1 VNSEPVNAYDLNGEN
16 RVDMRRECDVLVF
29 LESFGE
35 NCKEANKWLC
45 LEGNRIRK
53 GLGGSLLALSMG
65 EPLEEASILAETG
78 ISTLYILKND
88 LFSEYCHEV
97 FTRAIIQFVR
107 ELHPRLFLFVNS
119 DMGLELAP
127 SIAYH
132 LETAAVTDCVDIKNK
147 GGGLK
152 KGGCLSF
159 IKPAYDGQ
167 FEREI
172 SFPSGAIEIATFR
185 REALDKGLKAE
196 RGDIKVVEKQIDITS
211 EIIRTKTLDRIPPD
225 FKTTDIVH
233 AKRIIGTGAG
243 IADKEL
249 FPVLEEFAELLQG
262 SLGATRPVVD
272 DGYLSK
278 ERMIGQTGK
287 MVSPELYLSLGI
299 SGSPHHVAGI
309 QESKRIISVNKD
321 LRAPIFPLSD
331 IGFIGDLKK
340 ILPELVKRIKE
351 WRES

>member
-1 VNSEPVNAYDLNGEN
+1 MGIDLNGEN
-16 RVDMRRECDVLVF
+16 RLDMSRECDVLIF
-29 LESFGE
+29 LESFEE
-35 NCKEANKWLC
+35 NCEETNKWLC

-53 GLGGSLLALSMG
+53 GLGGNLLALSME

-88 LFSEYCHEV
+88 LFSEYCHEI
-97 FTRAIIQFVR
+97 FTRAITQFVR

-119 DMGLELAP
+119 DMGMELAP

-147 GGGLK
+147 GRCLK

-185 REALDKGLKAE
+185 RGALDKGLKAE

-309 QESKRIISVNKD
+309 QESKRIIAVNKD

>member
-1 VNSEPVNAYDLNGEN
+1 MGIDLHGEN
-16 RVDMRRECDVLVF
+16 RLDTKRVCDVLVF

-35 NCKEANKWLC
+35 NCEETNTWLC
-45 LEGNRIRK
+45 LEGNRISK

-97 FTRAIIQFVR
+97 FTWAIIQFVR
-107 ELHPRLFLFVNS
+107 ELHPRLFLLVNS
-119 DMGLELAP
+119 DMGMELAP

-132 LETAAVTDCVDIKNK
+132 LETAAVTDFVDIKVDGERLFYNK
-147 GGGLK
+147 AVYG
-152 KGGCLSF
+152 
-159 IKPAYDGQ
+159 GQ
-167 FEREI
+167 FEKKI
-172 SFPSGAIEIATFR
+172 SFPAGSIEIATIR
-185 REALDKGLKAE
+185 QEALDKGLKAE

-211 EIIRTKTLDRIPPD
+211 EIIHTKILDRIPPD
-225 FKTTDIVH
+225 FRTSDIVH

-243 IADKEL
+243 IADKKL

-272 DGYLSK
+272 DGYLPK

-287 MVSPELYLSLGI
+287 IVSPELYVSLGI

-309 QESKRIISVNKD
+309 QESKRIIAVNKD
-321 LRAPIFPLSD
+321 TRAPIFQLSD

-340 ILPELVKRIKE
+340 ILPKLVKRIKE
-351 WRES
+351 WQES